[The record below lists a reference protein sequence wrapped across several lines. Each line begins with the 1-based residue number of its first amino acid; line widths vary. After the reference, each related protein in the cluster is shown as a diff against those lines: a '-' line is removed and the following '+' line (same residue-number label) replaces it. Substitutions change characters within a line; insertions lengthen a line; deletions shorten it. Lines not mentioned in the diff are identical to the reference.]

1 VNPTVRPE
9 PKWIEIAVLLALHS
23 QQIERY
29 GGAHGILDSNV
40 VLSALARHRNDW
52 AYTESADV
60 ADLAAS
66 YLVAFAGSQGFADG
80 NKRTG
85 LACALVFL
93 SINGI
98 ELHVPPSELYALTLA
113 VANHEAGDA
122 VAASYFRSRMTTN
135 RVLKNQERLD
145 AESQR

>member
-1 VNPTVRPE
+1 MNPTVRPE
-9 PKWIEIAVLLALHS
+9 RKWIGEPVLLALHS

-40 VLSALARHRNDW
+40 VLSALARPRNYSM
-52 AYTESADV
+52 YTESADV
-60 ADLAAS
+60 ADLAAR

-93 SINGI
+93 SINGVEI
-98 ELHVPPSELYALTLA
+98 HVPPAELYALTLA
-113 VANHEAGDA
+113 VANHETSDA
-122 VAASYFRSRMTTN
+122 VAASYFRSRMTTK
-135 RVLKNQERLD
+135 R
-145 AESQR
+145 

>member
-1 VNPTVRPE
+1 VNPTVRAE
-9 PKWIEIAVLLALHS
+9 PKWIGEAVLLALHS

-40 VLSALARHRNDW
+40 VLSALARPRNFW
-52 AYTESADV
+52 AYAESADI
-60 ADLAAS
+60 ADLAAR

-93 SINGI
+93 SINGV
-98 ELHVPPSELYALTLA
+98 ELHVPPAELYALTLA
-113 VANHEAGDA
+113 VANHETSDD
-122 VAASYFRSRMTTN
+122 VAALYFRSRMTTK
-135 RVLKNQERLD
+135 R
-145 AESQR
+145 